1 MFSNTVDLLN
11 KKLLLRYIVALIL
24 IALAFI
30 EAGQQNDFDIFLAA
44 SIDMVKGK
52 DIFSML
58 YNELYH
64 YYYSSF
70 FALLIYPL
78 TFIGDYTAS
87 LIWLL
92 FNGLLLFRIWQLLLE
107 YLPLNSWTDRLKMIF
122 SIVVWLFMI
131 RFIRDNYHLG
141 QVTIFL
147 LWICLESI
155 RLSAKKRSLSAG
167 FLLALGINIKILPIV
182 VLPYLIYRK
191 QFKTALF
198 TIIGLLLLFVI
209 PMLFLGVDRQM
220 DLVGSRWILLDPL
233 SSMRSLD
240 VTERSYHSLT
250 TLLSTLFYADARGT
264 FSMDIRRHILDLPGD
279 QVFMIID
286 IARISLILLFLF
298 FLKWPPFKRASS
310 ELMKI
315 WELSYLLLII
325 PLIFPHQL
333 QYAFFFSL
341 PTITYLSYRL
351 FDDYLHRRKRI
362 NRLKKTVLISLC
374 ILLFFLLNS
383 SFVLGEFNKYYNHFK
398 TLTYGTLLLIPML
411 ITLRPRLTK
420 TRPSN

>member
-1 MFSNTVDLLN
+1 
-11 KKLLLRYIVALIL
+11 
-24 IALAFI
+24 
-30 EAGQQNDFDIFLAA
+30 
-44 SIDMVKGK
+44 MVKGK